1 MSREIIIAPSILAAD
16 FRNLEKEFEKI
27 NSSEADWVHFDV
39 MDGSF
44 VPNISF
50 GFPILEAV
58 RSLTNKFIDI
68 HLMIDR
74 PSRYFE
80 EFKKYGADGLTI
92 HYEQNAQLE
101 KDLNHIQSLGMK
113 TGIVINPDTDVE
125 VLTPYIDS
133 VDLVLIMS
141 VYPGFGGQQFIESTY
156 ERIRQVRAMIGT
168 QDIRLEVDG
177 GVSIANSATL
187 IEAGADVLVSGSAL
201 FKSTDFNKYIKELK
215 QSNV

>member
-58 RSLTNKFIDI
+58 RSLTDKFIDI

-113 TGIVINPDTDVE
+113 AGIVINPDTDVD